1 VKSWRAPARA
11 LEGRLM
17 KRFILGASLG
27 LASVLGV
34 VVAPAYAAEPTP
46 HRIIFATD
54 VCDPVTFNAPPPAG
68 IGPGTCA
75 RQGRGVTLPQFLSQ
89 VAQLHRAPAWQFAPG
104 TVVATTSDPIQVRN
118 IGGEVHTF
126 TEVAKFG
133 GGFVPFLNDLGG
145 FGPMVPECGAP
156 PNAPDNTFLD
166 PGHSFTFVEEEAG
179 THLYQCCIHPWMR
192 ATLTIRQ
199 SRTLLASPL

>member
-145 FGPMVPECGAP
+145 FGPMVPESAHRRTP
-156 PNAPDNTFLD
+156 RTTPSWIP
-166 PGHSFTFVEEEAG
+166 
-179 THLYQCCIHPWMR
+179 
-192 ATLTIRQ
+192 ATRLPSLRKRPVPTSI
-199 SRTLLASPL
+199 SAASTRGCARR